1 MNCHFMEFRVCV
13 LCGFIWI
20 SYIMV
25 KKLYQSFDKGIWDII
40 VFGAISILFIAVV
53 LGYGISIIRTLNTK
67 HIYATS
73 TNLVIERFIGK
84 DIAFEIGG
92 FYFCDFSHAFTAIY
106 ADSTTI
112 SKFGEEVYSAYSFL
126 DPLRNSNIQELYAI
140 IKPRTQEYLS
150 KIDLGIYEGFKSRHS
165 KVSPRFDLDFE
176 KIERLRKEK
185 ENGKQS

>member
-1 MNCHFMEFRVCV
+1 MEFRVCV

-25 KKLYQSFDKGIWDII
+25 KKLYQSLDKGIWDII

-106 ADSTTI
+106 VDSTTI

-150 KIDLGIYEGFKSRHS
+150 KIDLGIYESFKSRHS